1 MAVVILGLSDVDID
15 DIITAIEG
23 ILTSLGLKLEDLSA
37 IDINDKNWESKSLA
51 QLKYNEET
59 FLDTNGQQ
67 SNEAIVNFIVTVKFR
82 QDTPG
87 ASRDAAALWVHNLK
101 HNITPA
107 NINDPNKLVIEVY
120 NQTGRTV
127 DYENSITTIEYSFDV
142 RYRNED

>member
-1 MAVVILGLSDVDID
+1 MAVVILSLSDIDID

-37 IDINDKNWESKSLA
+37 IDIGEKNWGSKSLA

-87 ASRDAAALWVHNLK
+87 ASRDTAALWVHNLK

-127 DYENSITTIEYSFDV
+127 DYENSITTIEYNFDV
-142 RYRNED
+142 RYKNED